1 MFKTIHL
8 TGISMFIIIIIIVLE
23 RIVFH
28 KMLHWI
34 HWIVLV
40 VRRGRG
46 VHLWA
51 EPPGLPGVDH
61 VTQLPGGGGLQEL
74 PPLLRRQVLQ
84 SDPSLS
90 SHSSAVIDKCVSLL
104 GRCNT

>member
-40 VRRGRG
+40 VR
-46 VHLWA
+46 
-51 EPPGLPGVDH
+51 
-61 VTQLPGGGGLQEL
+61 
-74 PPLLRRQVLQ
+74 
-84 SDPSLS
+84 
-90 SHSSAVIDKCVSLL
+90 
-104 GRCNT
+104 